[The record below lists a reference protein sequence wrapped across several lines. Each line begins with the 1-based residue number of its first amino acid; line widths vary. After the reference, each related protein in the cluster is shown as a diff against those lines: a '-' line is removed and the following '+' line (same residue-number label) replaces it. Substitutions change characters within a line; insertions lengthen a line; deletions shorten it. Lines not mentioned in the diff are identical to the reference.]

1 MTDET
6 VNILDF
12 VDKHFSYKRSVFMG
26 VSPSP
31 LHIAPCR
38 DSGAELIVQLSQSSV
53 AVLCVASSL
62 RLCRD
67 GTRHGWDWHTP
78 PF

>member
-1 MTDET
+1 
-6 VNILDF
+6 
-12 VDKHFSYKRSVFMG
+12 MG
-26 VSPSP
+26 VSLSP
-31 LHIAPCR
+31 LHTAPCR

-67 GTRHGWDWHTP
+67 GTGHGWDWHTP